1 MKMTIESNKIDS
13 NNYEPTDDDLKMIE
27 KEIEKIIEIDL

>member
-1 MKMTIESNKIDS
+1 MPIESNKINS

>member
-1 MKMTIESNKIDS
+1 MKMAIKSNKINL

-27 KEIEKIIEIDL
+27 EEIEKIIELD